1 MIGIQGGTASVK
13 HPLLM
18 TGGKQDMLG
27 VNVLGR
33 CLDVLHNL
41 EKKPPTRW
49 HRRRTGSLSK

>member
-1 MIGIQGGTASVK
+1 MK